1 MKLDKE
7 DIDWGKLRLIV
18 AKIKL
23 VFGVTEGGIIK
34 WNDSMVKNYVS
45 ELRKVVA
52 TVSPTVKSCMNEMKK
67 VAAPASCKENRGDS
81 IDGLSV
87 SLSESP
93 NPNSRREAS
102 GFSAKQTLTLSEAN
116 PPSLT
121 KSDSLKRK
129 RELPAWMTR
138 AAPNDNSKR
147 MKSNSLFK

>member
-34 WNDSMVKNYVS
+34 WNDSMVRNYVN

-81 IDGLSV
+81 INGLSV
-87 SLSESP
+87 SLSVS
-93 NPNSRREAS
+93 PNSRQEAS
-102 GFSAKQTLTLSEAN
+102 GFGSKQTLTLSESN
-116 PPSLT
+116 PPPPIT
-121 KSDSLKRK
+121 KSDSSKRK

>member
-23 VFGVTEGGIIK
+23 VFGVTEGGMIK
-34 WNDSMVKNYVS
+34 WNDSMVRNYIN

-52 TVSPTVKSCMNEMKK
+52 TISPSLKNCMNEMNK
-67 VAAPASCKENRGDS
+67 VAAPVSCKENQADS
-81 IDGLSV
+81 KEGISDPSSSV
-87 SLSESP
+87 NTNRLPETSGFGAKHTLSES
-93 NPNSRREAS
+93 
-102 GFSAKQTLTLSEAN
+102 N
-116 PPSLT
+116 PPPPPLT
-121 KSDSLKRK
+121 KSDSSKRK

-138 AAPNDNSKR
+138 AASQDNSKR

>member
-87 SLSESP
+87 SLSVS
-93 NPNSRREAS
+93 PNSRQEA
-102 GFSAKQTLTLSEAN
+102 FSAKQTLTLSESN
-116 PPSLT
+116 PPPLT
-121 KSDSLKRK
+121 KSDSSKRK

>member
-52 TVSPTVKSCMNEMKK
+52 TVSPTVKSYMQEMKK
-67 VAAPASCKENRGDS
+67 VAAPVSFKENRGDS

-87 SLSESP
+87 SLSVS
-93 NPNSRREAS
+93 PNSRQEA
-102 GFSAKQTLTLSEAN
+102 FSAKQTLTLSESN
-116 PPSLT
+116 PPPFT
-121 KSDSLKRK
+121 KSDSSKRK

>member
-87 SLSESP
+87 SLSVSP
-93 NPNSRREAS
+93 NDRQEAS
-102 GFSAKQTLTLSEAN
+102 GFNAKQTLTLSESN
-116 PPSLT
+116 PPPLT
-121 KSDSLKRK
+121 KSDSSKRK